1 MTRPAV
7 FSRSLRL
14 HARGEGPAR
23 PLAPPERHRSS
34 QPGSSR
40 HLPIRELRP
49 PSLLV
54 SPWATPKTP
63 DRIFAPYTRVETTP
77 PLVIVFAEVNQVL
90 KLVPIVFREAE
101 PVQDSES
108 DVATPPSPPLL

>member
-77 PLVIVFAEVNQVL
+77 PLLVL

>member
-1 MTRPAV
+1 
-7 FSRSLRL
+7 
-14 HARGEGPAR
+14 
-23 PLAPPERHRSS
+23 
-34 QPGSSR
+34 
-40 HLPIRELRP
+40 
-49 PSLLV
+49 
-54 SPWATPKTP
+54 
-63 DRIFAPYTRVETTP
+63 VETTP